1 MSKGLGGAKLEFGGE
16 GNGGFPNVCL
26 NAKVLIL
33 SCFFCN
39 KSDRIQSF
47 IAVKNRTIVR
57 DVNLTYTAIVL
68 C

>member
-1 MSKGLGGAKLEFGGE
+1 MSKGLRVAKLELGSE

-26 NAKVLIL
+26 NTKVLIS
-33 SCFFCN
+33 SCFFCD
-39 KSDRIQSF
+39 KSNRIQSF
-47 IAVKNRTIVR
+47 IAIKNRTIVR